1 MKRLCVFV
9 LAVFSFASCRVSDS
23 AISDVR
29 KNTESIL
36 VHDLV
41 SKSEGLIGKNTF
53 KLVAQNE
60 ASKDIVQ
67 LNRIFEKKL
76 IQNGFSLVEEN
87 PDLLIQSVVAS
98 VNFEHE
104 IVRTGGGI
112 SPEGNYSPTNSELK
126 KSGQYGKVIFL
137 IQDAKTNEVLWMG
150 TGTGVLTAN
159 EVLNSKEI
167 KSTLDQLMAN
177 KN

>member
-1 MKRLCVFV
+1 
-9 LAVFSFASCRVSDS
+9 
-23 AISDVR
+23 
-29 KNTESIL
+29 
-36 VHDLV
+36 
-41 SKSEGLIGKNTF
+41 
-53 KLVAQNE
+53 
-60 ASKDIVQ
+60 
-67 LNRIFEKKL
+67 
-76 IQNGFSLVEEN
+76 
-87 PDLLIQSVVAS
+87 LIQSDVAS

-112 SPEGNYSPTNSELK
+112 SPEGNYSPTNFELK